1 MANATLN
8 VTFSIS
14 STDLFNVIS
23 LNKTITD
30 AVTIDGDNRQ
40 GLTTMA
46 TNSSSFTDINV
57 ESLSGTAD
65 GGKKAYVYIKN
76 PDSSIDLIV
85 ADDGDQDIAIL
96 SPGEFLFYPSA
107 DNTKIQVKSASGT
120 PTVEFLLLEVA

>member
-8 VTFSIS
+8 VSFSIS

-46 TNSSSFTDINV
+46 TSTAFADINV
-57 ESLSGTAD
+57 EALSGSAD

-85 ADDGDQDIAIL
+85 ADDGDQVFARL
-96 SPGEFLFYPSA
+96 APGEFLFYPSA
-107 DNTKIQVKSASGT
+107 DNTKVQVKSASGT